1 MSSKRSCWLLLLP
14 VLLIVITSS
23 CGQHSADE
31 RYYLVTVN
39 TQIPYWQTAAAGFFK
54 SASEINVKAEIAG
67 PDTYDAKAQQDEFRR
82 IVAKNPKPSGILI
95 SPADPQFMKADI
107 DDAIAKGIPVL
118 TIDSDSPASKR
129 LFFIGTNN
137 YQAGILGG
145 EIAAKQLQHKGTVI
159 VFTMPNQTNLEDRLR
174 GYRQVFEKYP
184 QIKIARV
191 VDIKGDPR
199 VAFDE
204 TQKVVDSKEKI
215 DGFLCLE
222 ALAGKEVATVLSNSK
237 ATGKTVIAMD
247 TDEATLDWVKK
258 GVIAA
263 TIAQRPYTMGYF
275 GLKMLDDL
283 HHEYPTVPSVSGST
297 TSPLPAFVDT
307 GAILI
312 DKTNVDSV
320 IEAQASDKRGKT

>member
-1 MSSKRSCWLLLLP
+1 MSSKRNLCLLLLP
-14 VLLIVITSS
+14 VFLMVFCIS
-23 CGQHSADE
+23 CGQHSGDE
-31 RYYLVTVN
+31 HYYLVTVN
-39 TQIPYWQTAAAGFFK
+39 TQIPYWQAAAAGFFK
-54 SASEINVKAEIAG
+54 AASEMKVRAEIAG

-82 IVAKNPKPSGILI
+82 ILTKKPSGILI

-107 DDAIAKGIPVL
+107 DGAIAAGIPVL

-129 LFFIGTNN
+129 LVFIGTNN

-145 EIAAKQLQHKGTVI
+145 EIAAKQLQGKGTVI

-184 QIKIARV
+184 QLKIARV

-204 TQKVVDSKEKI
+204 TQKVIDSKEKI

-222 ALAGKEVATVLSNSK
+222 ALAGKEVATVLNNTK
-237 ATGKTVIAMD
+237 TTGRTVIAMD
-247 TDEATLDWVKK
+247 TDDATLDWVKK

-275 GLKMLDDL
+275 GMRMLDDL
-283 HHEYPTVPSVSGST
+283 HHAYPTLPSVSGST

-312 DKTNVDSV
+312 DRSNVDGV
-320 IEAQASDKRGKT
+320 IQAQAATKTK